1 MIIVYQHIFRIET
14 AYYKILLS
22 STRFPDMTFSLGKR
36 LKATRE
42 SLDMTQEQVIE
53 QLLNRYGIT
62 LSQQAIS
69 CIENGKRKVDAER
82 ELPAFAGVYGKA
94 IDYFYE
100 TFELPTAPPSPPTSR
115 AKSTVTVDLDALTH
129 RDKLELAA
137 ELIHNVLQQ
146 T

>member
-1 MIIVYQHIFRIET
+1 M
-14 AYYKILLS
+14 A
-22 STRFPDMTFSLGKR
+22 FSLGKR

-42 SLDMTQEQVIE
+42 SLGLTQEQVIE
-53 QLLNRYGIT
+53 QLENRYGIT

-69 CIENGKRKVDAER
+69 CVENGKRKVDAER
-82 ELPAFAGVYGKA
+82 ELPAFAGVYGKP

-100 TFELPTAPPSPPTSR
+100 TLELATPPIPKR
-115 AKSTVTVDLDALTH
+115 KSAITVDLDALTH

>member
-1 MIIVYQHIFRIET
+1 M
-14 AYYKILLS
+14 A
-22 STRFPDMTFSLGKR
+22 FSLGKR

-42 SLDMTQEQVIE
+42 SLGLTQEQVIE
-53 QLLNRYGIT
+53 QLENLYGIT

-69 CIENGKRKVDAER
+69 CVENGKRKVDAEK
-82 ELPAFAGVYGKA
+82 ELPAFAGVYGKT

-100 TFELPTAPPSPPTSR
+100 TLELPTTPPSPPIPKR
-115 AKSTVTVDLDALTH
+115 KSAITIDLDALTD

>member
-1 MIIVYQHIFRIET
+1 M
-14 AYYKILLS
+14 A
-22 STRFPDMTFSLGKR
+22 FSLGKR

-42 SLDMTQEQVIE
+42 SLGLTQEQVIE
-53 QLLNRYGIT
+53 QLENRYGIT

-69 CIENGKRKVDAER
+69 CVENGKRKVDAEK
-82 ELPAFAGVYGKA
+82 ELPAFAGVYGKT

-100 TFELPTAPPSPPTSR
+100 TLELPTTPPPPPIPKR
-115 AKSTVTVDLDALTH
+115 KSAITVDLDALTH

>member
-1 MIIVYQHIFRIET
+1 M
-14 AYYKILLS
+14 A
-22 STRFPDMTFSLGKR
+22 FSLGRR

-42 SLDMTQEQVIE
+42 HLELTQEQVIE
-53 QLLNRYGIT
+53 QLETCFGIV

-69 CIENGKRKVDAER
+69 HIENGKRKVDAER
-82 ELPAFAGVYGKA
+82 ELPAFATLYGKP

-100 TFELPTAPPSPPTSR
+100 KVEVASFTAVPSKKTIRPLI
-115 AKSTVTVDLDALTH
+115 KIDLAALTH

-137 ELIHNVLQQ
+137 DLIHNVLKE

>member
-1 MIIVYQHIFRIET
+1 MG
-14 AYYKILLS
+14 L
-22 STRFPDMTFSLGKR
+22 
-36 LKATRE
+36 
-42 SLDMTQEQVIE
+42 TQEQVIE
-53 QLLNRYGIT
+53 NLENRYGIT

-69 CIENGKRKVDAER
+69 TIENAKRKVDAER
-82 ELPAFAGVYGKA
+82 ELPAFAGVYGKS

-100 TFELPTAPPSPPTSR
+100 TLELPTAPTPAPSSIR
-115 AKSTVTVDLDALTH
+115 SLITVDLEALTQ

>member
-1 MIIVYQHIFRIET
+1 M
-14 AYYKILLS
+14 A
-22 STRFPDMTFSLGKR
+22 FSLGKR

-42 SLDMTQEQVIE
+42 ALGLTQEQVIE
-53 QLLNRYGIT
+53 QLELRYGIT

-82 ELPAFAGVYGKA
+82 ELPAFAAVYSKP

-100 TFELPTAPPSPPTSR
+100 TLELPAVAPPAAPAPNRRSV
-115 AKSTVTVDLDALTH
+115 VTVDMDALTH

-137 ELIHNVLQQ
+137 ELIHNVLQE

>member
-1 MIIVYQHIFRIET
+1 
-14 AYYKILLS
+14 
-22 STRFPDMTFSLGKR
+22 MTFSLGKR

-42 SLDMTQEQVIE
+42 ALGLTQEQVIE
-53 QLLNRYGIT
+53 QLEIRYNVIMSQQT
-62 LSQQAIS
+62 LSY
-69 CIENGKRKVDAER
+69 IENGKRKVDAER

-100 TFELPTAPPSPPTSR
+100 TFELPTAPPSPPTPR
-115 AKSTVTVDLDALTH
+115 AKSTVTVNLEALTN

>member
-1 MIIVYQHIFRIET
+1 
-14 AYYKILLS
+14 
-22 STRFPDMTFSLGKR
+22 MTFSLGKR

-42 SLDMTQEQVIE
+42 SLGLTQEQVIE
-53 QLLNRYGIT
+53 QLENCYGII

-69 CIENGKRKVDAER
+69 TIENGKRKVDAER
-82 ELPAFAGVYGKA
+82 ELPAFAGIYGKT

-100 TFELPTAPPSPPTSR
+100 SLQLPTTLPSTPIPKR
-115 AKSTVTVDLDALTH
+115 KSVVTIDLEALTD

-137 ELIHNVLQQ
+137 ELIHNVLQE

>member
-1 MIIVYQHIFRIET
+1 M
-14 AYYKILLS
+14 A
-22 STRFPDMTFSLGKR
+22 FSLGKR

-42 SLDMTQEQVIE
+42 ALGLTQEQVLE
-53 QLLNRYGIT
+53 QLELRYGIT

-82 ELPAFAGVYGKA
+82 ELPAFAAVYSKP

-100 TFELPTAPPSPPTSR
+100 TLQLPAASPATPAPKRRS
-115 AKSTVTVDLDALTH
+115 AVTVDMEALTH

-137 ELIHNVLQQ
+137 ELIHNVLQE